1 MPCHIYAAKAGAQT
15 IVIQSPDTDIL
26 VLLLHHRSAI
36 PAKNIFFSTGH
47 EGKHTSMKRFIPVH
61 TLYELIS
68 PCHIAV
74 LLSIYTLTGCD
85 TVRFFL
91 DRKAT
96 AFQLMQKHAEQL
108 QDLEFLGSTPDISPE
123 QQAVCTKFFSL
134 MYGHTSDSLNVV
146 GCKMA
151 RSKKRQIVGKKLPPT
166 EDSFFLHVKRTVYQ
180 LRVWRQAHLS
190 IVDKPV
196 PTEYHPILCIPPYL

>member
-1 MPCHIYAAKAGAQT
+1 MCDIISKEQSEEDKEDLVCEDLHSNHEEADTRIVCHAIYAAKAGTQT

-85 TVRFFL
+85 TVRVFWL
-91 DRKAT
+91 HSR
-96 AFQLMQKHAEQL
+96 H
-108 QDLEFLGSTPDISPE
+108 
-123 QQAVCTKFFSL
+123 
-134 MYGHTSDSLNVV
+134 
-146 GCKMA
+146 
-151 RSKKRQIVGKKLPPT
+151 LP
-166 EDSFFLHVKRTVYQ
+166 
-180 LRVWRQAHLS
+180 
-190 IVDKPV
+190 
-196 PTEYHPILCIPPYL
+196 